1 MTLTFEKRSYKSE
14 IKEVDN
20 GFPNKFSRRRNGDI
34 ISLASQPVYWHS
46 VNTFK
51 KTWCNSIEIVLW
63 WYTSAVWLPYSIYG
77 VYRYFKSTLRNFL
90 HDSVQQLIIWYF
102 LIEKRHW
109 KVIKCVICASNHLVR
124 ATGVKYH
131 LKNCHGKMYSNC
143 DVITN
148 SLYFAQKQVFPIHIN
163 ECFWNSDIYARF
175 MFGLW
180 SKINSN
186 SFNITFCLKIFILF
200 LKNNFCM
207 GWSFKI
213 ASCLW
218 SHNISKFPL

>member
-1 MTLTFEKRSYKSE
+1 MQCTQSLSYRAKSCGFRITIDLLLFFCVWTLHESSLQWLSPNPSFLINMTLTFEKRSYKSE

-131 LKNCHGKMYSNC
+131 LKK
-143 DVITN
+143 
-148 SLYFAQKQVFPIHIN
+148 LP
-163 ECFWNSDIYARF
+163 W
-175 MFGLW
+175 
-180 SKINSN
+180 
-186 SFNITFCLKIFILF
+186 
-200 LKNNFCM
+200 KNVQ
-207 GWSFKI
+207 
-213 ASCLW
+213 
-218 SHNISKFPL
+218 